1 MPCAPV
7 IPPYFRSSDKSFHF
21 LFSLPSSRKR
31 LHLWQSR
38 AVGVLAGFMPRR
50 SAVQVRSLQ
59 PVDIFLPPFLYF
71 LFSVPR
77 STVPTGTVFLLVGD
91 FMPGK
96 YAQSRN
102 CWENFNRYQF
112 DGVGIYDIPEIKG
125 CDILKPPDLIG
136 FNGIAK
142 CKDRSNKAVH
152 FFLDDYQFM
161 RVWTH
166 PEEQLKR
173 LQKFKYVL
181 SPDFSIYTDFPKALQ
196 IYAHFKKHWVAKL
209 WEENDIK
216 VIPTI
221 SWGDES
227 LCKKCSAPVSVPRTR
242 MRTNLMN
249 SNTLWIYHLSFPY
262 TTRQRACRS

>member
-1 MPCAPV
+1 
-7 IPPYFRSSDKSFHF
+7 
-21 LFSLPSSRKR
+21 
-31 LHLWQSR
+31 
-38 AVGVLAGFMPRR
+38 
-50 SAVQVRSLQ
+50 
-59 PVDIFLPPFLYF
+59 
-71 LFSVPR
+71 
-77 STVPTGTVFLLVGD
+77 
-91 FMPGK
+91 MPGK

-136 FNGIAK
+136 FNEIAK
-142 CKDRSNKAVH
+142 CNGCSNKTVH

-173 LQKFKYVL
+173 LQKFEYVL

-196 IYAHFKKHWVAKL
+196 IYAHYKKHWVARL
-209 WEENDIK
+209 WEENGIK

-221 SWGDES
+221 AWGDES
-227 LCKKCSAPVSVPRTR
+227 SYDFCFDGEPVGGIVAITSQGTQNNTIAKRLFLRGYDAMLERLQPTTVIFYGNVPNECKGNILHINTFCEKFRIAR
-242 MRTNLMN
+242 MEMR
-249 SNTLWIYHLSFPY
+249 
-262 TTRQRACRS
+262 

>member
-1 MPCAPV
+1 
-7 IPPYFRSSDKSFHF
+7 
-21 LFSLPSSRKR
+21 
-31 LHLWQSR
+31 
-38 AVGVLAGFMPRR
+38 
-50 SAVQVRSLQ
+50 
-59 PVDIFLPPFLYF
+59 
-71 LFSVPR
+71 
-77 STVPTGTVFLLVGD
+77 
-91 FMPGK
+91 MPGK

-227 LCKKCSAPVSVPRTR
+227 SYDFCFDGEPVGGTVAITSQGTQNNAIAKRLFLKGYDAMLERLQPSTIIFYGIVPNECKGNIVHINTFCEKFRIAR
-242 MRTNLMN
+242 MEMR
-249 SNTLWIYHLSFPY
+249 
-262 TTRQRACRS
+262 